1 MAQLIKAMLLILTT
15 LFPVVNP
22 LGGAPIFLSLT
33 HYYSEE
39 DRKLLSRRI
48 AMNGFI
54 LLIVSY
60 LIGTYILAFFGIS
73 LSVVQVGG
81 GLVVIHAAWAMLN
94 DNDEES
100 VSRQE
105 VSRSVELTGLSR
117 KAFYPLTLPLTVGPG
132 TISVAITLGANGPH
146 RGLPLLYAIIG
157 ALIGSVLIAA
167 SIFLCY
173 SFADQIAKVLGATGM
188 SVIMRLTSFLLL
200 CIGVQ
205 ILWNGVSALLK
216 SLPALNG

>member
-1 MAQLIKAMLLILTT
+1 MVQLIKTTLLILTT

-39 DRKLLSRRI
+39 DRRILSRRI

-73 LSVVQVGG
+73 LPVVQVGG
-81 GLVVIHAAWAMLN
+81 GLVVISAASAMLN
-94 DNDEES
+94 DKNEES

-105 VSRSVELTGLSR
+105 VSRSVELTDLSR

-132 TISVAITLGANGPH
+132 TISVAITLGVNGPH
-146 RGLPLLYAIIG
+146 RGLPLLFAIIG
-157 ALIGSVLIAA
+157 ALIGSLLIAA

-173 SFADQIAKVLGATGM
+173 SFADRLAKVLGATGM
-188 SVIMRLTSFLLL
+188 SVIMRLSSFLLL
-200 CIGVQ
+200 CIGLQ
-205 ILWNGVSALLK
+205 ILWNGVSALMEA
-216 SLPALNG
+216 LPR